1 MSISGCK
8 IYLLSSEKMD
18 RSELFRMGDYRDFT
32 YIWFADSHLNQ
43 VECPHCGAK
52 ESYRKEEVTR
62 SGHVRCKK
70 CGSLFKISS

>member
-1 MSISGCK
+1 
-8 IYLLSSEKMD
+8 
-18 RSELFRMGDYRDFT
+18 MGDYRDFT